1 MALSSPFYFP
11 DESGPIALS
20 MPLMNERVQ
29 KLRTPKDCEV
39 FARNATKMGEHML
52 AREATRRAIALRAA
66 SYGATSDA
74 ERECLE
80 AIYAYEEIL
89 FRKHGRRVRANRT
102 RKVIRERG
110 ILAAIEH
117 VVDRPDGTAGFTAL
131 EQVGLENF
139 AFEAVILRHAQLF
152 SESAVQRSR
161 ERMGQLSE

>member
-1 MALSSPFYFP
+1 M
-11 DESGPIALS
+11 D
-20 MPLMNERVQ
+20 ERVQ

-39 FARNATKMGEHML
+39 FARNATNMGEPLL
-52 AREATRRAIALRAA
+52 AKEAARRAIALRAA

-89 FRKHGRRVRANRT
+89 SRKHRKRVKASRT
-102 RKVIRERG
+102 WKVVRERG

-131 EQVGLENF
+131 EQAGLENF
-139 AFEAVILRHAQLF
+139 AFEEVILRHPKLF
-152 SESAVQRSR
+152 SDSAVERSR
-161 ERMGQLSE
+161 DRMGKFIG